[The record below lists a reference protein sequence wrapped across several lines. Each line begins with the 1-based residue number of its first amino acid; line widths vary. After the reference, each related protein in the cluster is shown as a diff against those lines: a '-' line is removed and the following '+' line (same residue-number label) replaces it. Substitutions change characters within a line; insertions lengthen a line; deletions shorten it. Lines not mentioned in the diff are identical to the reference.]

1 MSEFEKNSP
10 KAEKENS
17 SLISRQAAINAFD
30 GELEVT
36 GEENAIA
43 VVNYL
48 NAVRERIMCLPS
60 AEPERKKGKWV
71 PHRERSREYIGTAL
85 VSIRYDYWFC
95 DTCGYRVEDGQPM
108 YNFCPNC
115 GTDMRGENE

>member
-1 MSEFEKNSP
+1 MSEVEKNSP

-17 SLISRQAAINAFD
+17 SLISRRAAINALD

-48 NAVRERIMCLPS
+48 NAVRERIKCLPAAQQEIIRCKDCKHNPKDAWFGCPMS
-60 AEPERKKGKWV
+60 HLSETQKPDMAWCWKGERKNDK
-71 PHRERSREYIGTAL
+71 R
-85 VSIRYDYWFC
+85 
-95 DTCGYRVEDGQPM
+95 
-108 YNFCPNC
+108 
-115 GTDMRGENE
+115 